1 MLLRLIWDTVKK
13 IYFQCLIN
21 YMYNQ
26 HFYFYFPPVD
36 GIVTK
41 LDAKYEIAFSVKDT
55 WDDVLE
61 FSPQMASSKG
71 IIMLPNFW
79 NNL

>member
-26 HFYFYFPPVD
+26 HFYFYFPPVWME
-36 GIVTK
+36 
-41 LDAKYEIAFSVKDT
+41 L
-55 WDDVLE
+55 
-61 FSPQMASSKG
+61 
-71 IIMLPNFW
+71 LPSLTQNMRLPFLW
-79 NNL
+79 RIHGMMS